1 MPGKSYLN
9 LPCIQMIFW
18 LFIIKIGIVL
28 GVHSLCTPWW
38 RPKTWFTRIIK
49 WGRTCFAAPFDDHPF
64 NSLFV
69 VLSNH
74 DSSFC
79 FIVEEPEFGGCL
91 CLILLLLCHRELIL
105 LAFVLATVRGQAANQ
120 IEAWSGSDH
129 AFISLTTP
137 LTGIIILIPTLAEA
151 TWQRFSYI

>member
-1 MPGKSYLN
+1 MRGKSYLN

-28 GVHSLCTPWW
+28 GVHSLFTPWW

-49 WGRTCFAAPFDDHPF
+49 WGRACFATPFDDHPF

-69 VLSNH
+69 ILSNH

-79 FIVEEPEFGGCL
+79 FIVEEPELGGCM

-105 LAFVLATVRGQAANQ
+105 LAFVLATVGVKQPIRLRLDLAV
-120 IEAWSGSDH
+120 I
-129 AFISLTTP
+129 
-137 LTGIIILIPTLAEA
+137 TLFKI
-151 TWQRFSYI
+151 WPHP